1 MTADLLL
8 LTICTYLTLRG
19 IWHFYQ
25 LYRLTVEEVE
35 MYREREFQKFLNS
48 FDPPLLG
55 RTKPNVNRILKL
67 INFKRK

>member
-1 MTADLLL
+1 MIADILL
-8 LTICTYLTLRG
+8 LTICTYLTFMG
-19 IWHFYQ
+19 VGYFYR

-35 MYREREFQKFLNS
+35 MHREREFQKFLNS